1 MDDKL
6 LRGCR
11 IRGGVFDD
19 YWQMRFSE
27 EEFDKII
34 LPFCIKK
41 EETKDN
47 NGKLIYVSSAKD
59 VSSSNIKKIK
69 GDMEYEI

>member
-1 MDDKL
+1 MDNKL

-11 IRGGVFDD
+11 VQNGVLDN

-27 EEFDKII
+27 EEFNKII
-34 LPFCIKK
+34 LPFRVKK

-47 NGKLIYVSSAKD
+47 SGKLIYVSSTRTPHHQILK
-59 VSSSNIKKIK
+59 N
-69 GDMEYEI
+69 